1 MERRLLRGRRARGQR
16 REQSENSSAKQVHG
30 AIRMHLGDDFR
41 EAMRNT
47 ASSLLGIG
55 LLLLGLTLMSAWLVG
70 ATTLFAAAGGGQPL
84 FNGGVCFALTGV
96 ALAIE
101 AFLRDETL
109 RQART
114 GLATALAALAGLIF
128 IEHLLDVDLGV
139 DLPDLH
145 RAAQEDSAHPG
156 RVALPTAVAFMLVAT
171 ALIVMDR
178 ARRIA
183 SGLAVQGATIAV
195 FLVGLIGFGG
205 RAIGLPLMYP
215 ESAFARMSLVTA
227 IGLMVTSLAL
237 WLAWRRMSW
246 YVARSL
252 TRSEEQRITLAGSA
266 VLALIVCV
274 AVLSGFAIMARQLE
288 TAARSG
294 LLESLKSQLELF
306 RTTLEHRITRAEMI
320 GARPYVVEQLAA
332 LQPDSPDAGAFG
344 NLRNEAESALRL
356 GFTAVAFYG
365 LHGEPGGA
373 AGSPVEQPA
382 LVLPIDRTRR
392 AALLWDDDFVLYVRM
407 PIERDGGPVGVLVA
421 EQRLAALTKAL
432 RAADDFAETAEIRVC
447 KRVAAD
453 VECVRQS
460 PQPVVLRFEYSSALP
475 VARAFAGAT
484 DVVIGRDDRR
494 QLVMAAVGPV
504 GDTGLAMVLKLDTVE
519 LYAPLRRQLYV
530 AFALMA
536 GMIAL
541 GAWLLRERIAP
552 LIRRLERSEER
563 LALALDGARLALW
576 DLDARTGKVWLDSQ
590 WAQMIEAGSS
600 PTQTTS
606 QELLGLVHPDDIAS
620 LRAHLAE
627 VLQGKAAHY
636 DIEHRVRKPSG
647 EWLWIHSRGK
657 VIGRDATGR
666 AVRLAGINTD
676 IDLRKQLELS
686 LAHQA
691 GHDALTGLPNRNL
704 FQDRIERAI
713 ARSRRHR
720 GLMAVMYL
728 DIDRFKGVNDTYGHD
743 VGDALIRGFARRLGE
758 CIRNTDTAA
767 RLGGDEFAVIL
778 EELEDTAVGERV
790 AEKIVGAMREE
801 FVLGE
806 RRLAVSTSVGVAF
819 YSGAGEVQAD
829 VIVKQADQAL
839 YEAKAA
845 GRNTYRVSAEE
856 AA

>member
-1 MERRLLRGRRARGQR
+1 
-16 REQSENSSAKQVHG
+16 
-30 AIRMHLGDDFR
+30 
-41 EAMRNT
+41 MRIT
-47 ASSLLGIG
+47 ASSLLGAG
-55 LLLLGLTLMSAWLVG
+55 MVLLGVSLMSAWLVG
-70 ATTLFAAAGGGQPL
+70 STTLFAAAGGGQPL

-101 AFLRDETL
+101 AFLRGETL

-128 IEHLLDVDLGV
+128 MEHLLDVDLGV

-156 RVALPTAVAFMLVAT
+156 RVALPTALAFLLVPI
-171 ALIVMDR
+171 ALIGMDR
-178 ARRIA
+178 ARGIA
-183 SGLAVQGATIAV
+183 SSLVVQGATIAV
-195 FLVGLIGFGG
+195 FLIGLIGSGG
-205 RAIGLPLMYP
+205 RAIRLPLMYP

-227 IGLMVTSLAL
+227 AGLIVVSLAL

-246 YVARSL
+246 YETRTL
-252 TRSEEQRITLAGSA
+252 TRNEEQRIVLAGSA

-274 AVLSGFAIMARQLE
+274 AVLTGFAIMARQLE
-288 TAARSG
+288 GAARSG

-306 RTTLEHRITRAEMI
+306 RTTIEYRTARAEII
-320 GARPYVVEQLAA
+320 GARPYIGEQLAA

-344 NLRNEAESALRL
+344 NLRNEAESALRF

-382 LVLPIDRTRR
+382 LVLPIDRVKRT
-392 AALLWDDDFVLYVRM
+392 ALLWDDDFVLYVRM
-407 PIERDGGPVGVLVA
+407 LIERDGGPVGVLVA
-421 EQRLAALTKAL
+421 EQRLSALTQAL
-432 RAADDFAETAEIRVC
+432 RAADDFARTAEIRVC

-460 PQPVVLRFEYSSALP
+460 PEPVVLRFQYLP
-475 VARAFAGAT
+475 SLPIARAFSGAT
-484 DVVIGRDDRR
+484 DVVIGRDD
-494 QLVMAAVGPV
+494 QQHLVMAAVGPV
-504 GDTGLAMVLKLDTVE
+504 GNTGLAMVLKLDTVE
-519 LYAPLRRQLYV
+519 LYAPLRRQLYA
-530 AFALMA
+530 AFALMI

-541 GAWLLRERIAP
+541 GAWLLRGRIAP
-552 LIRRLERSEER
+552 LVRQLEKSEGR
-563 LALALDGARLALW
+563 LALALEGSRLALW

-590 WAQMIEAGSS
+590 WAQMLEAGSS

-606 QELLGLVHPDDIAS
+606 QGLLALVHPDDVAP
-620 LRAHLAE
+620 LRQHVAE
-627 VLQGKAAHY
+627 VLQGQAAHY
-636 DIEHRVRKPSG
+636 DIEHRVKKPSG
-647 EWLWIHSRGK
+647 EWLWIQSRGK
-657 VIGRDATGR
+657 VIERDAKGR
-666 AVRLAGINTD
+666 AVRLAGINAD
-676 IDLRKQLELS
+676 IDLRKQLELR

-704 FQDRIERAI
+704 FHDRMDQAI

-720 GLMAVMYL
+720 ALMALMYL
-728 DIDRFKGVNDTYGHD
+728 DIDKFKGVNDTHGHD
-743 VGDALIRGFARRLGE
+743 VGDALIRGFARRLVE

-778 EELEDTAVGERV
+778 EELDDAEAGRRV
-790 AEKIVGAMREE
+790 AEKIVAAMREE
-801 FVLGE
+801 FMLGDC
-806 RRLAVSTSVGVAF
+806 RLSVSTSVGVAF
-819 YSGAGEVQAD
+819 YHGVDGVDAD
-829 VIVKQADQAL
+829 AIVKQADQAL

-845 GRNTYRVSAEE
+845 GRNTYRVSEDE

>member
-1 MERRLLRGRRARGQR
+1 
-16 REQSENSSAKQVHG
+16 
-30 AIRMHLGDDFR
+30 
-41 EAMRNT
+41 MRNT
-47 ASSLLGIG
+47 ASSLLGVG
-55 LLLLGLTLMSAWLVG
+55 LLLFGLTLMAAWLLGVSPW
-70 ATTLFAAAGGGQPL
+70 FAAAGGGPTL
-84 FNGGVCFALTGV
+84 FNAAVCFALTGA
-96 ALAIE
+96 ALATE
-101 AFLRDETL
+101 FFLRDETL
-109 RQART
+109 RRAQT
-114 GLATALAALAGLIF
+114 GLAAAVALLAGLIF
-128 IEHLLDVDLGV
+128 IERVFDVDLGI

-145 RAAQEDSAHPG
+145 RAVQEDSAHPG
-156 RVALPTAVAFMLVAT
+156 RVAPPTALAFLIVAT
-171 ALIVMDR
+171 VLIGMHRVR
-178 ARRIA
+178 GIAR
-183 SGLAVQGATIAV
+183 SLVVQGATIAV
-195 FLVGLIGFGG
+195 FLIGLIGFGG

-215 ESAFARMSLVTA
+215 ESAFAGMALFTA
-227 IGLMVTSLAL
+227 IGLIVTSLAL
-237 WLAWRRMSW
+237 GLAWRRMAW
-246 YVARSL
+246 YEARTL
-252 TRSEEQRITLAGSA
+252 TRNEEQRIILAGSA

-288 TAARSG
+288 GAARSG

-320 GARPYVVEQLAA
+320 GARPYIVDQLAA
-332 LQPDSPDAGAFG
+332 LQPDSPDARAFG
-344 NLRNEAESALRL
+344 NLRTEAESALRL

-392 AALLWDDDFVLYVRM
+392 AALLWDDDFVLYVRI
-407 PIERDGGPVGVLVA
+407 PVERDGGPVGVLVA
-421 EQRLAALTKAL
+421 EQRLASLTKAL

-447 KRVAAD
+447 KRIAAD

-460 PQPVVLRFEYSSALP
+460 PQPVVLRFEYSPSLP

-484 DVVIGRDDRR
+484 EVVIGRDDRR
-494 QLVMAAVGPV
+494 HLVMAAVGPV
-504 GDTGLAMVLKLDTVE
+504 GNTGLAMVLKLDTVE
-519 LYAPLRRQLYV
+519 LYAPLRRQLYI

-576 DLDARTGKVWLDSQ
+576 DLDVRTGKVWLDSQ
-590 WAQMIEAGSS
+590 WAQMLEAGSS
-600 PTQTTS
+600 PTQVTS
-606 QELLGLVHPDDIAS
+606 QELLDLVHPDDIAS

-636 DIEHRVRKPSG
+636 DIEHRVRKRSG
-647 EWLWIHSRGK
+647 DWLWIHSRGK
-657 VIGRDATGR
+657 VIERDAAGR

-676 IDLRKQLELS
+676 IDLRKQLELR

-704 FQDRIERAI
+704 FHDRIEQAI
-713 ARSRRHR
+713 ARSRRYR

-728 DIDRFKGVNDTYGHD
+728 DIDKFKGINDTYGHD
-743 VGDALIRGFARRLGE
+743 VGDALIRAFARRLVE

-778 EELEDTAVGERV
+778 EELEDTAVGRRV
-790 AEKIVGAMREE
+790 AEKIVAAMREE
-801 FVLGE
+801 FMLGE
-806 RRLAVSTSVGVAF
+806 RRLAVSTSLGVSF
-819 YSGAGEVQAD
+819 YRGTDEIEAEA
-829 VIVKQADQAL
+829 IIKQADRAL

-845 GRNTYRVSAEE
+845 GRNTYRVAAEE